1 MGKEMLPFKKGAFV
15 MAIQAQVLEVTHSFK
30 KTKNSDN
37 FLLFMHSF
45 IN

>member
-1 MGKEMLPFKKGAFV
+1 

-30 KTKNSDN
+30 NNKNSDN